1 MNNALFYSFNNSF
14 KCTAKIFIQRIY
26 SFKKNPK
33 LFIKKN
39 EKLFIQRIYS
49 FKKIQNYSFKENIHS
64 SEKWIIAQGYP
75 GRIGYENR
83 EVCVRARDRLLSA
96 ASLTV
101 AHVYFIF
108 AHTLHPYSLPD
119 PPASHDTSV
128 GIGPWSLCL

>member
-1 MNNALFYSFNNSF
+1 MYG
-14 KCTAKIFIQRIY
+14 
-26 SFKKNPK
+26 KNIDSK
-33 LFIKKN
+33 NLFIKKKSKIIHSKN
-39 EKLFIQRIYS
+39 SLIQKKSQIIHSKNLFIQ
-49 FKKIQNYSFKENIHS
+49 KIQNYSFKENIHS

>member
-1 MNNALFYSFNNSF
+1 MYGKNIHSKNL
-14 KCTAKIFIQRIY
+14 FIQ
-26 SFKKNPK
+26 KNP
-33 LFIKKN
+33 
-39 EKLFIQRIYS
+39 KLFIQRIYS